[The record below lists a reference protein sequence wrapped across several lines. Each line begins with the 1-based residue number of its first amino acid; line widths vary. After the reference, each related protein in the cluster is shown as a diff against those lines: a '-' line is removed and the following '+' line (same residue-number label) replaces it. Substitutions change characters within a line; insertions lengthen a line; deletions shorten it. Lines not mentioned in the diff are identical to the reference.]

1 MGRLRDE
8 LRDPWGALVAGVAG
22 GVSGAAAGVIA
33 VGVPPIALGI
43 GIGAAVYGVKVAIG
57 TLTGGDRPPELPAP
71 ERPRYGTPAFEW
83 LKRAEAATRSLED
96 MGRHAGSATA
106 TDVAV
111 KHAAEEAR
119 GILTDM
125 QRLGGQSAA
134 VMAAM
139 ARVDAPGLDAEA
151 AALQAAAS
159 QSPGDAS
166 AQASYQASRDRL
178 AVRDRL
184 QQAGLALDRRLQASA
199 LGLEG
204 LVARVAELSAT
215 AHAVGEVDPT
225 PQDLASLTTELDGLR
240 LGLADVEQVARKAL
254 GAAG

>member
-1 MGRLRDE
+1 
-8 LRDPWGALVAGVAG
+8 V
-22 GVSGAAAGVIA
+22 
-33 VGVPPIALGI
+33 ALGI
-43 GIGAAVYGVKVAIG
+43 GIGAAVYGVKVVVGA
-57 TLTGGDRPPELPAP
+57 LTGEPGDDRPPPA
-71 ERPRYGTPAFEW
+71 RPRYGTPAFEW

-96 MGRHAGSATA
+96 MARQAGTTTA

-111 KHAAEEAR
+111 RRAGEEAR

-139 ARVDAPGLDAEA
+139 TRVDAPGLDAEA
-151 AALQAAAS
+151 AQLQAAAS
-159 QSPGDAS
+159 QAPGDAS
-166 AQASYQASRDRL
+166 AQASYQAMRDRL

-184 QQAGLALDRRLQASA
+184 QQAGVALDGRLQASA

-215 AHAVGEVDPT
+215 ANAVGEVDPT
-225 PQDLASLTTELDGLR
+225 PQDLAQLTTELDGLR
-240 LGLADVEQVARKAL
+240 VGLADAAQVARKAL
-254 GAAG
+254 GSTG

>member
-1 MGRLRDE
+1 MSRLRDE
-8 LRDPWGALVAGVAG
+8 LRDPWGALLAGIAG
-22 GVSGAAAGVIA
+22 GVSWAAAGVIA
-33 VGVPPIALGI
+33 AGVPPVALGI
-43 GIGAAVYGVKVAIG
+43 GIGAAVYGVKVAVG
-57 TLTGGDRPPELPAP
+57 AMTGRNRPPELPPPA
-71 ERPRYGTPAFEW
+71 RPRYGTPAFTW
-83 LKRAEAATRSLED
+83 LKRADAATHSLED
-96 MGRHAGSATA
+96 MARQAGTTTA

-111 KHAAEEAR
+111 RHAAEEAR

-139 ARVDAPGLDAEA
+139 TRVDAPGLEDEA
-151 AALQAAAS
+151 ARLQAAAS
-159 QSPGDAS
+159 ASPGDAS
-166 AQASYQASRDRL
+166 AQQSYQASRDRL

-184 QQAGLALDRRLQASA
+184 EQAGRALDGRLQASA

-215 AHAVGEVDPT
+215 ANAVGQLDPT
-225 PQDLASLTTELDGLR
+225 SQDLAEITTELDGLR
-240 LGLADVEQVARKAL
+240 VGLADVEQVARRAL

>member
-22 GVSGAAAGVIA
+22 GVSWAAAGVIA
-33 VGVPPIALGI
+33 AGVPPIALGI
-43 GIGAAVYGVKVAIG
+43 GIGAAVYGVKVAVG
-57 TLTGGDRPPELPAP
+57 ALTGRDDAAQGPPPA
-71 ERPRYGTPAFEW
+71 RPRYGTPAFEW
-83 LKRAEAATRSLED
+83 LKRAEQATRGLED
-96 MGRHAGSATA
+96 MARHAGVGTP
-106 TDVAV
+106 TDLAV
-111 KHAAEEAR
+111 RRAAEEAR
-119 GILTDM
+119 EILGDM

-151 AALQAAAS
+151 AALQTAAS
-159 QSPGDAS
+159 QSPGDPS

-178 AVRDRL
+178 EVRDRL

-215 AHAVGEVDPT
+215 ANAVGQVDPT

>member
-1 MGRLRDE
+1 MGRLSDE
-8 LRDPWGALVAGVAG
+8 LRDPWGPLLGIIAGGVAG
-22 GVSGAAAGVIA
+22 IGLSLGAPVA
-33 VGVPPIALGI
+33 VGV
-43 GIGAAVYGVKVAIG
+43 GAVVYGVKVAVG
-57 TLTGGDRPPELPAP
+57 ALTGGDRPPELPPPA
-71 ERPRYGTPAFEW
+71 RPRYGTPAFDF
-83 LKRAEAATRSLED
+83 LKRAEGATKSLED
-96 MGRHAGSATA
+96 MARHAGSTSA

-119 GILTDM
+119 GILADM

-139 ARVDAPGLDAEA
+139 QRVDGPELDQEA
-151 AALQAAAS
+151 SRLQAAAS
-159 QSPGDAS
+159 AAPGDAS
-166 AQASYQASRDRL
+166 AQASFQASRDRL

-184 QQAGLALDRRLQASA
+184 QQAGQALDGRLQASA

-215 AHAVGEVDPT
+215 ANAVGQVDPT
-225 PQDLASLTTELDGLR
+225 PQDLQQLTTELDGLR
-240 LGLADVEQVARKAL
+240 MGLADVEQVARKAL